1 MDNKFNDIFCNPP
14 NTWGLKGEPLLWED
28 LREYFQTRAF
38 PQNEHAFVKEMY
50 AAFEKLTGWPV
61 ETTSFIFISRY
72 NRGGIAG
79 GLIRPMELAERRDSR
94 TDKAFSGTAAGYII
108 KKQVFTS
115 INS

>member
-1 MDNKFNDIFCNPP
+1 MDNRFNDIFCNPP

-79 GLIRPMELAERRDSR
+79 GLIDPWNWRNVVIPALTRR
-94 TDKAFSGTAAGYII
+94 F
-108 KKQVFTS
+108 QVLRQV
-115 INS
+115 I